1 MQKTNFSRIVLQL
14 NNIFFGFL
22 SDTWRIKSIGLIS
35 VLTGYFLFAN
45 FLTKFISEGKNE
57 LIMVPIII
65 VFIEIIVR
73 IKPAA
78 SSKFF
83 YLWTVVDKLRIGAIY
98 AVILEAFKLGSQ
110 TTLLLLQLDKQILEL
125 SQLKLIYLKI

>member
-1 MQKTNFSRIVLQL
+1 MQKTNFLRITYQL
-14 NNIFFGFL
+14 NKLFFGFL
-22 SDTWRIKSIGLIS
+22 SDTWRSKSISLIS

-65 VFIEIIVR
+65 FVIEIIIRV
-73 IKPAA
+73 KPAT
-78 SSKFF
+78 SSKFY

-98 AVILEAFKLGSQ
+98 AVILEAFKLGS
-110 TTLLLLQLDKQILEL
+110 
-125 SQLKLIYLKI
+125 